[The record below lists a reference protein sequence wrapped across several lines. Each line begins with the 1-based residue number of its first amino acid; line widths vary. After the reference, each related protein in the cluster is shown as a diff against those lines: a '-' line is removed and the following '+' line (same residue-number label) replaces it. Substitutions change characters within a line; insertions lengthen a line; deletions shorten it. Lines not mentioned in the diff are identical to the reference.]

1 MKKEKAKNRTKE
13 QTNIKFRRIKSI
25 SLVIFLVL
33 LFVCTNIASIFF
45 KQEVTETTSVA
56 AIDINY
62 LAENE
67 LKTLNDYNLNRMV
80 GIEGSEAGGYYFTFP
95 EEKFKEIL
103 NRTLFEKDVSYGN
116 LGTNNIDA
124 LVDFIK
130 AELFTTLPNISKDP
144 ENIRTDGNKIQGAVK
159 FKRRSFNKE
168 IGDYEQEVLED
179 DTIEADTSTHTIVID
194 AGHGSDE
201 DGQVTNNY
209 SDIATSEEELN
220 NGKAKYLEGN
230 SGTDSEGNE
239 YKEWELNQKVV
250 DLVIQKLS
258 NYPSIN
264 IIQTG
269 KDLPDYQR
277 LQLAKDAGAEAYI
290 SVHFNESD
298 DNRGTEVLIS
308 PSVDKESE
316 SIEGEVTTEEEI
328 LGDNSTSEEFGSVL
342 LEAVSSQMHMG
353 KATNVVVQ
361 NNKETKSVL
370 KPAGECGFPNIYIY
384 GNCMETDVLDEL
396 MKDNEQGLDDYAQ
409 GIVNGILEYFEAQ
422 DNVSET
428 SGINAS
434 ETEKYLVYTSPEN
447 FDNMINNSDANVL
460 NYFTLDDDKNMI
472 IANWAHSSTEG
483 TTFSKS
489 SANEYITK
497 IQQYAMPYQYPL
509 AFLLD
514 TGAEAFSRQL
524 ANLSLNSDIIMTVFD
539 NVTVTVDKVITT
551 NITESRYRY
560 WYEYHINSVDSN
572 NNPGGETFGE
582 VTSVSDE
589 PIPVSTA
596 REESRASLQLTSA
609 DAWCVQY
616 EKFFTSE
623 RTDSGFVRVGD
634 IERTEGEWASAG
646 SAIITREEVVG
657 ENTRR
662 VHYQQLQQ
670 RPVVEV
676 ENQTRTVTYVFKE
689 NPNRESILNGNVNK
703 FVNLIRKYR
712 GTALTNIE
720 SDNGQGLIELLA
732 SKESTSNMV
741 ELTQWLL
748 QEASKKIY
756 FGLVKYD
763 FSEFDPANF
772 TSVSTTTGISSSN
785 LLLDYLKAWENGTL
799 WDYEKGNISY
809 SSYVARYITE
819 DKTQYVCFTDG
830 DGRLNFGYGMCH
842 YYSGHFNHVELYASL
857 GVDITQYNEVG
868 MTLDAE
874 IVDKAKL
881 KFIEGVR
888 QSVNSKLTA
897 AGIQLED
904 YQVNSL
910 IALAYQ
916 WGDHIIDDFIPA
928 YQQYGNTEELRQ
940 NFVNS
945 NDPSD
950 VPFLNGNGSSG
961 SQYEVQ
967 RGNANWTL
975 FHEGRY
981 ILPGGSELNPSDY
994 TTSGDVGQLV
1004 EQNQN
1009 GIYGTYTAS
1018 SGKTFIEYRQ
1028 CSGPWGTP
1036 PWAGVPYWDGTISS
1050 SGCGPTSAAIALTG
1064 YGVSV
1069 TPEDTANAISNRYGS
1084 STQTDPNS
1092 LTWVVNNF
1100 GVSAHTDGW
1109 GNVTSDKIAN
1119 NLRQGRPVLI
1129 SVGTSPD
1136 TRFTSGGHLMA
1147 LIDIDSNNNVYVSNP
1162 STTDHGWIPLS
1173 TVIQY
1178 CSYKWAVYFDE

>member
-763 FSEFDPANF
+763 FSEFDPDNF
-772 TSVSTTTGISSSN
+772 SNISGNSGGLSIFQE
-785 LLLDYLKAWENGTL
+785 YLHSWENDAL
-799 WDYEKGNISY
+799 WKYVNGEISY
-809 SSYVARYITE
+809 SSYVAKFVTE
-819 DKTQYVCFTDG
+819 DKSQYISFTDG
-830 DGRLNFGYGMCH
+830 AGRVNFSYGI
-842 YYSGHFNHVELYASL
+842 YYYNQNSGSYNNEALFENAGVSDLSQYAYI
-857 GVDITQYNEVG
+857 GAKIDV
-868 MTLDAE
+868 E
-874 IVDKAKL
+874 IVDQVESQY
-881 KFIEGVR
+881 I
-888 QSVNSKLTA
+888 QNSLNYIKETTEA
-897 AGIQLED
+897 AGITLNEHEIQGL
-904 YQVNSL
+904 L
-910 IALAYQ
+910 PLCYQ
-916 WGDHIIDDFIPA
+916 WGNNIITESFIDA
-928 YQQYGNTEELRQ
+928 YKQYGNTEELRQ
-940 NFVNS
+940 NFEHHG
-945 NDPSD
+945 DY
-950 VPFLNGNGSSG
+950 PFLSGDTTSG
-961 SQYEVQ
+961 SEYEVR
-967 RGNANWTL
+967 RGNANWKL
-975 FHEGRY
+975 FHEG
-981 ILPGGSELNPSDY
+981 IY
-994 TTSGDVGQLV
+994 TTSDGQILDPNNYSSITAGTGKIIDEAVALHKYLRENGYYYAMAGISVPNNTVGGSIDCSSYVTWVLINCGVSGFTDGMYQWTSGTFTSNPQGWQEVSVSEAQPGDIITYDGHVEIIAAVDSSDRFIVYSCGSDGQI
-1004 EQNQN
+1004 Q
-1009 GIYGTYTAS
+1009 
-1018 SGKTFIEYRQ
+1018 
-1028 CSGPWGTP
+1028 
-1036 PWAGVPYWDGTISS
+1036 SS
-1050 SGCGPTSAAIALTG
+1050 SYNGLPEAVLSGHSKGLTLK
-1064 YGVSV
+1064 
-1069 TPEDTANAISNRYGS
+1069 ILRI
-1084 STQTDPNS
+1084 PN
-1092 LTWVVNNF
+1092 L
-1100 GVSAHTDGW
+1100 
-1109 GNVTSDKIAN
+1109 
-1119 NLRQGRPVLI
+1119 
-1129 SVGTSPD
+1129 
-1136 TRFTSGGHLMA
+1136 
-1147 LIDIDSNNNVYVSNP
+1147 
-1162 STTDHGWIPLS
+1162 
-1173 TVIQY
+1173 
-1178 CSYKWAVYFDE
+1178 